1 MSKIYVLANDGIS
14 SAGAQAILQSG
25 LFNLDLNSIP
35 QAELAAYIQERKVA
49 VLLVRSATKVR
60 KDLIDACPSLQVIVR
75 GGVGVDN
82 IDVEHAKSKGLTVY
96 NTPASSSQSVAELTF
111 GMMFSMARGLY
122 DADRL
127 MPTSG
132 ASEFNALKKKYGK
145 GTELRGKT
153 LGIVG
158 FGRIGRSLAQYA
170 LGSGMQVLAYDP
182 FATNTDVSLT
192 IAGQTISVKVEKVD
206 SLAELLPHCHYV
218 SLHVPKQQDGSAVLG
233 AKELAML
240 PKGAMVVN
248 CARGGVIDEDALLDA
263 LNSGHLSAAAL
274 DVFENEPNPREDL
287 LQHPKLISTPHVGAA
302 TQEAQDRIGEEIA
315 SILNQHFGS

>member
-14 SAGAQAILQSG
+14 SAGAQAIQQSG
-25 LFNLDLNSIP
+25 HFELDLNSIA
-35 QAELAAYIQERKVA
+35 QAELAAYIQEKGVH

-60 KDLIDACPSLQVIVR
+60 QDLLDECPSLQVIIR

-82 IDVEHAKSKGLTVY
+82 IDVEYAKSKGIAVY

-122 DADRL
+122 DADRC
-127 MPTSG
+127 MPVSG
-132 ASEFNALKKKYGK
+132 ATEFNVLKKKYGK

-170 LGSGMQVLAYDP
+170 LGSGMNVIAFDP
-182 FATNTDVSLT
+182 YASNAEVTLS
-192 IAGQTISVKVEKVD
+192 IAGHTFSVSVEICG
-206 SLAELLPHCHYV
+206 SLEDLLRRSHYV
-218 SLHVPKQQDGSAVLG
+218 SLHVPKQPNGSAVLG
-233 AKELAML
+233 ASELSLL
-240 PKGAMVVN
+240 PKGAMLVN

-263 LNSGHLSAAAL
+263 LNSGHLGAVAL
-274 DVFENEPNPREDL
+274 DVFENEPTPRADL
-287 LQHPKLISTPHVGAA
+287 LQHPKVLSTPHVGAA
-302 TQEAQDRIGEEIA
+302 TQEAQDRIGEEIS
-315 SILNQHFGS
+315 SILNHHYGK

>member
-1 MSKIYVLANDGIS
+1 MSKFYVLANDGIS
-14 SAGAQAILQSG
+14 SAGAQAILQSCH
-25 LFNLDLNSIP
+25 FDLDLNSIP
-35 QAELAAYIQERKVA
+35 QADLATYIQEKKVA

-82 IDVEHAKSKGLTVY
+82 IDVEYAKSKGLTVY

-122 DADRL
+122 DADRN
-127 MPTSG
+127 MPISG

-182 FATNTDVSLT
+182 FATEPRVSLS
-192 IAGQTISVKVEKVD
+192 IGGQTITVEVEKFD

-218 SLHVPKQQDGSAVLG
+218 SLHVPKQPDGSAVLG
-233 AKELAML
+233 TKELAML

-248 CARGGVIDEDALLDA
+248 CARGGVIDEDALLGA

-274 DVFENEPNPREDL
+274 DVFENEPTPREDL
-287 LQHPKLISTPHVGAA
+287 LQHPKLITTPHVGAA

>member
-1 MSKIYVLANDGIS
+1 MSKFYVLANDGIS
-14 SAGAQAILQSG
+14 SAGAQAILQSCH
-25 LFNLDLNSIP
+25 FDLDLNSIP
-35 QAELAAYIQERKVA
+35 QADLATYIQEKKVA

-122 DADRL
+122 DADRN
-127 MPTSG
+127 MPISG

-182 FATNTDVSLT
+182 FATEPRVSLA
-192 IAGQTISVKVEKVD
+192 IGGQIITVEVEKFD

-218 SLHVPKQQDGSAVLG
+218 SLHVPKQPDGSAVLG
-233 AKELAML
+233 EKELAML

-274 DVFENEPNPREDL
+274 DVFENEPTPRVDL
-287 LQHPKLISTPHVGAA
+287 LQHPKLITTPHVGAA

>member
-1 MSKIYVLANDGIS
+1 MNKIYVLANDGIS
-14 SAGAQAILQSG
+14 TAGAQAIADNGQ
-25 LFNLDLNSIP
+25 FELDLNSIP
-35 QAELAAYIQERKVA
+35 QSDLAQYIQKNKVA
-49 VLLVRSATKVR
+49 ALLVRSATKVR
-60 KDLIDACPSLQVIVR
+60 QDLMDACPSLQVVIR

-82 IDVEHAKSKGLTVY
+82 IDVEYAKSKGIAVY

-122 DADRL
+122 DADRN
-127 MPTSG
+127 MPEKGVSD
-132 ASEFNALKKKYGK
+132 FNALKKKYGK

-170 LGSGMQVLAYDP
+170 LGCGMNVLAFDP
-182 FATNTDVSLT
+182 YASETQVILS
-192 IAGQTISVKVEKVD
+192 IAGNSVSVNVEKCPT
-206 SLAELLPHCHYV
+206 LAELLPRCQYV
-218 SLHVPKQQDGSAVLG
+218 SLHVPKQADGSAVMGANELG
-233 AKELAML
+233 LL
-240 PKGAMVVN
+240 PRGAMVVN

-274 DVFENEPNPREDL
+274 DVFENEPSPREDL
-287 LQHPKLISTPHVGAA
+287 LKHPKIISSPHIGAA
-302 TQEAQDRIGEEIA
+302 TEEAQDRIGEEIA

>member
-1 MSKIYVLANDGIS
+1 MSKIVVLANDGIS
-14 SAGAQAILQSG
+14 AAGAQAISESG
-25 LFNLDLNSIP
+25 HFELDLHSIP
-35 QAELAAYIQERKVA
+35 QADLAAYIQEKKVA

-82 IDVEHAKSKGLTVY
+82 IDVEYAKSKGLTVY

-122 DADRL
+122 DADRN
-127 MPTSG
+127 MPISG
-132 ASEFNALKKKYGK
+132 GTEFNALKKKYGK

-158 FGRIGRSLAQYA
+158 FGRIGRSLAEYA
-170 LGSGMQVLAYDP
+170 LGCGMHVLAFDP
-182 FATNTDVSLT
+182 YASETQVHLN
-192 IAGQTISVKVEKVD
+192 IAGQTVSVNVPRSS
-206 SLAELLPHCHYV
+206 SLIEMLPNCHYV
-218 SLHVPKQQDGSAVLG
+218 SLHVPKQADGSAVLG
-233 AKELAML
+233 AAELSLL

-248 CARGGVIDEDALLDA
+248 CARGGVIDEGALLEA
-263 LNSGHLSAAAL
+263 LNCGHLSAAAL
-274 DVFENEPNPREDL
+274 DVFENEPTPRTDL

-315 SILNQHFGS
+315 SILNTHFGS

>member
-1 MSKIYVLANDGIS
+1 MSKFYVLANDGIS
-14 SAGAQAILQSG
+14 SAGAQAILQSCH
-25 LFNLDLNSIP
+25 FDLDLNSIP
-35 QAELAAYIQERKVA
+35 QADLATYIQEKKVA

-82 IDVEHAKSKGLTVY
+82 IDVEYAKSKGLTVY

-122 DADRL
+122 DADRN
-127 MPTSG
+127 MPISG

-182 FATNTDVSLT
+182 FATEPRVSLS
-192 IAGQTISVKVEKVD
+192 IGGQTITVEVEKFD

-218 SLHVPKQQDGSAVLG
+218 SLHVPKQTDGSAVLG

-248 CARGGVIDEDALLDA
+248 CARGGVIDEDALLGA

-274 DVFENEPNPREDL
+274 DVFENEPTPREDL
-287 LQHPKLISTPHVGAA
+287 LQHPKLITTPHVGAA